1 MPKPSRAAGATALP
15 NLHRRALLKAGGAL
29 GTVAA
34 LAVPVAVLPKAETAE
49 VCTLS
54 PAFAA
59 LHRERAALQRSA
71 DEAAAAVMADATDD
85 DAKEQ
90 AAQAALSALWTAD
103 ERLMAT
109 PALRPSDL
117 GVKAA
122 FLAEQLEEFENIE
135 RRHAV
140 AVVADLC
147 RLFPLTGTTV
157 SECRP

>member
-1 MPKPSRAAGATALP
+1 MTKPNRAADATAVP
-15 NLHRRALLKAGGAL
+15 ITTRRGLLKAGGAL

-34 LAVPVAVLPKAETAE
+34 LAVPAAVLPKAQAAE
-49 VCTLS
+49 ACTLS

-59 LHRERAALQRSA
+59 LHRERAALQRRA

-90 AAQAALSALWTAD
+90 AAQAALAALWATD

-109 PALRPSDL
+109 PAVRSADI
-117 GVKAA
+117 GIKGA

-140 AVVADLC
+140 AVAADLC
-147 RLFPLTGTTV
+147 RLFPIAGAA
-157 SECRP
+157 SGGRP

>member
-1 MPKPSRAAGATALP
+1 MTKPPRAADATPLP

-29 GTVAA
+29 GTVAT
-34 LAVPVAVLPKAETAE
+34 LAVPVVVFPKAQAAE

-54 PAFAA
+54 PDFAA
-59 LHRERAALQRSA
+59 LHRARAALQRRA

-90 AAQAALSALWTAD
+90 AAQGALSALWEVD

-109 PALRPSDL
+109 PAARPADL

-122 FLAEQLEEFENIE
+122 YLAEQLDEFEQIE

-147 RLFPLTGTTV
+147 RLFPLADTASGG
-157 SECRP
+157 RP

>member
-1 MPKPSRAAGATALP
+1 MPKPTRAADATTLP
-15 NLHRRALLKAGGAL
+15 TIHRRALLKAGGAL

-34 LAVPVAVLPKAETAE
+34 LAVPVAVLPKADAAE

-54 PAFAA
+54 PNFAA

-71 DEAAAAVMADATDD
+71 DEAANAVMADATDD

-90 AAQAALSALWTAD
+90 AAQAALAALWAAD

-109 PALRPSDL
+109 PAARPADI
-117 GVKAA
+117 GIKGA

-147 RLFPLTGTTV
+147 RLFPLSDSASGG
-157 SECRP
+157 RP